1 MGFACFVV
9 KHKINHGGH
18 QGSKKIREGP
28 GKTFFELFGQC
39 FACFVIKKKFNHG
52 GHQGSTRIPKGPGK
66 SFFELFGQCFEHF
79 VVKKDLTTEDSKVFE
94 RFVVKKKS
102 NQVGHY
108 GCANK
113 FI

>member
-39 FACFVIKKKFNHG
+39 F
-52 GHQGSTRIPKGPGK
+52 
-66 SFFELFGQCFEHF
+66 EHF
-79 VVKKDLTTEDSKVFE
+79 VVKKDLTTEDTKVCTKFTKGEWIPLFE
-94 RFVVKKKS
+94 PFEQYFECFVVKKRSIHRVPEGCSDRKS
-102 NQVGHY
+102 VV
-108 GCANK
+108 
-113 FI
+113 